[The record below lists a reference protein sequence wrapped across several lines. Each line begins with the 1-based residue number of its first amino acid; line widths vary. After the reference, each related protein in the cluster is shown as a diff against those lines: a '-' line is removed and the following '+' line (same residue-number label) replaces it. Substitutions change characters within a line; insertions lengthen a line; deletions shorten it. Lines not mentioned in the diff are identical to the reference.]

1 MFAGTVGDFIRYVV
15 CFNCGRV
22 SPEREFC
29 IFCHMPLSVYPPE
42 TDEGIHLA
50 CMEDGKAFRLPLEY
64 FGNHFAFYGVTGT
77 GKTRA
82 AMNLAIK
89 AENEGLHL
97 RIIDVEGEWK
107 NVIPQFKKATVY
119 YDVSRNLKINPFD
132 LQDLGL
138 TKLLLRETI
147 FKGIELEYRDLSPQM
162 NFMLDKCI
170 LISKS
175 IPKLIENV
183 ISYTPETHFP
193 LRNLDLTR
201 TALLTRL
208 NPYKDN
214 EVLRN
219 IFYVSKS
226 SIDMKTIEGKNLII
240 DLHSLDMKV
249 AYKQELRL
257 IYNTLAIA
265 YLREALNR
273 EERNSVKNLFVS
285 DEAQLLVPKIL
296 QKAIV
301 TDTWATTDFATR
313 LRKRGESLA
322 IISQSPAN
330 IEDDIRKNSQN
341 LFVFRL
347 QDPWDI
353 KAIAGMFGY
362 VHVDEI
368 NYLSSMLTSMEDRF
382 AIVKTPLTPYPF
394 IVRTIDVELPKLTET
409 DLEHYLSE
417 SEGIVEESFSED
429 EQELLQNIR
438 ENPFL
443 NNTER
448 ALSLGWHRSR
458 YSEARKSLRTKEI
471 VEEVSFKTKLKGA
484 PSRFLKLRGK
494 NDYGRGQFIHAFWVN
509 KILNYLKEEGCSPA
523 KEYKLDDKIVD
534 IACTK
539 DGKLIFIEVEYKS
552 DWKGNIL
559 RASKMCDK
567 LVSVFI
573 REKDVVEALNFVK
586 DQQLSDVIITD
597 AYYCHEVLP

>member
-1 MFAGTVGDFIRYVV
+1 MYAENVGDCIRYVV

-29 IFCHMPLSVYPPE
+29 IFCHMPLSIPPPQ
-42 TDEGIHLA
+42 TNEGVPLGSI
-50 CMEDGKAFRLPLEY
+50 EDGQLFRLPMKY
-64 FGNHFAFYGVTGT
+64 FGFHFAFYGVTGT

-89 AENEGLHL
+89 AENEGLNL
-97 RIIDVEGEWK
+97 RVIDIEGEWK
-107 NVIPQFKKATVY
+107 NVIPELKKDTVY
-119 YDVSRNLKINPFD
+119 YDINKNLKVNPFD
-132 LQDLGL
+132 LQDPGL

-162 NFMLDKCI
+162 NFMLDKCV

-183 ISYTPETHFP
+183 ISHKPETEFP

-214 EVLRN
+214 PVLRN
-219 IFYVSKS
+219 IFYVTKS
-226 SIDMKTIEGKNLII
+226 SIDMNSIKDKNLII
-240 DLHSLDMKV
+240 DLHGLDMKV
-249 AYKQELRL
+249 AYRRELRL
-257 IYNTLAIA
+257 IYNTLAIT
-265 YLREALNR
+265 YLREALKT
-273 EERNSVKNLFVS
+273 EEVNFAKHLFVA

-296 QKAIV
+296 QKAVV

-347 QDPWDI
+347 IDPGDI

-362 VHVDEI
+362 VHVNEV
-368 NYLSSMLTSMEDRF
+368 NHLSSMLTSMEERC
-382 AIVKTPLTPYPF
+382 AMVKTPLTSYPF
-394 IVRTIDVELPKLTET
+394 IIRTLDVELPKLTEK
-409 DLEHYLSE
+409 DLAAHLSE
-417 SEGIVEESFSED
+417 SEETKEETLSED
-429 EQELLQNIR
+429 EEELLQNIR

-448 ALSLGWHRSR
+448 ALSLGWHRTR
-458 YSEARKSLRTKEI
+458 YSKARKLLRRREL
-471 VEEVSFKTKLKGA
+471 VEEISFKTKIKGA
-484 PSRFLKLRGK
+484 PSHFLKLRYK
-494 NDYGRGQFIHAFWVN
+494 EEYGRGQFIHAFWVN
-509 KILNYLKEEGCSPA
+509 KIYDYLNEGDYKPI
-523 KEYKLDDKIVD
+523 KEYKVDDKVVD
-534 IACTK
+534 IAYTK
-539 DGKLIFIEVEYKS
+539 DGRLIFVEIEYKS
-552 DWKGNIL
+552 DWKSNIL
-559 RASKMCDK
+559 RASKLCDR
-567 LVSVFI
+567 LVSVFV
-573 REKDVVEALNFVK
+573 REKDIIEAMNFIK
-586 DQQLSDVIITD
+586 QKNLSNVTVTDIYYSYKVIS
-597 AYYCHEVLP
+597 